1 MIQHKDLDDPQTR
14 AVRLDF
20 TMVLC
25 TLRESVV
32 VSSATTAAHGLSDDG
47 LAAELAGAFLRYLDV
62 RRSRTRL

>member
-14 AVRLDF
+14 AVRLGF
-20 TMVLC
+20 TIVLC
-25 TLRESVV
+25 TLRELVV